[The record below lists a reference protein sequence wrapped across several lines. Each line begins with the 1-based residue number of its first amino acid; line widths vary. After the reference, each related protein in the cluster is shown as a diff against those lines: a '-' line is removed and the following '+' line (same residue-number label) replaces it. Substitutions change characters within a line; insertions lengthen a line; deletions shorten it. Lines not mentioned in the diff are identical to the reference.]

1 MTRAQALLI
10 VVGDPIIL
18 SLDPLWRNFLNYIH
32 SCGGW
37 RGLPKDWSD
46 DDDDDDD
53 SPRDFLQERR
63 NEVRG
68 AIDDLAVRLESMV
81 IEQLPEGTDEEG
93 NADEAAQDKPW
104 RENE

>member
-32 SCGGW
+32 MSGGW

-46 DDDDDDD
+46 DEDHD
-53 SPRDFLQERR
+53 SSRNYLQERR
-63 NEVRG
+63 NDVRG
-68 AIDDLAVRLESMV
+68 AIDDLAARLEAMV
-81 IEQLPEGTDEEG
+81 IEQLPEGTDGEDD
-93 NADEAAQDKPW
+93 ADDAVQDKPW
-104 RENE
+104 REDE